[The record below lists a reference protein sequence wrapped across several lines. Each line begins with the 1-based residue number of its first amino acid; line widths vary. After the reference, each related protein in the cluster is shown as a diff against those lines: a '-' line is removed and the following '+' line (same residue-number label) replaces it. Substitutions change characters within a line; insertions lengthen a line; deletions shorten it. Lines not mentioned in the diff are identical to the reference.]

1 MKRAYLALVLV
12 CFIVGLVAG
21 LGAAQ
26 QQRLKFTEP
35 VLADPGATDFAL
47 GQVLLDPFH
56 GRVEIVLREADR
68 DGKVL
73 GKEDVRMRR
82 NAELG
87 KVLRVTYE
95 GTAADAFIAALGVED
110 KILARLVADGKLPQP
125 ATVVQAVKD
134 VER

>member
-1 MKRAYLALVLV
+1 
-12 CFIVGLVAG
+12 
-21 LGAAQ
+21 
-26 QQRLKFTEP
+26 
-35 VLADPGATDFAL
+35 
-47 GQVLLDPFH
+47 
-56 GRVEIVLREADR
+56 
-68 DGKVL
+68 
-73 GKEDVRMRR
+73 MRR